1 MTANGRMPEW
11 VSFICSEIA
20 YGFDDLD
27 DLNRVIPVTAL
38 RRAAI
43 PFPAAFLAAKAHQ
56 SYRRRGGAK
65 SATLPD
71 FFIGAHAL
79 VDRLTIVTRDA
90 RRYAQAF
97 PSVRLLSP
105 EGAGPQVGCPEWTL
119 ALVPGVIPLS
129 LAKAA
134 LALATHIG
142 HVTARRF
149 THRYDSFRVGR
160 ISQGRP
166 RVDTEAFC
174 CEHRVLVGPKKYEVP
189 TVGVRLVRDEFVHG
203 SGVIFTARV
212 FVAIGHDYDLHR
224 SGPGVFRETGESL
237 SERSHRHSNGVVE
250 SRAPAGIKGND
261 DIGCRRHRIHVLD
274 LVIEDHYVDSKQA
287 GLGSLL
293 SDQLLQA
300 ADHVISDVRH
310 GSRAVDDEE

>member
-1 MTANGRMPEW
+1 LANLLETMTANGRMPEW

-105 EGAGPQVGCPEWTL
+105 L
-119 ALVPGVIPLS
+119 
-129 LAKAA
+129 
-134 LALATHIG
+134 
-142 HVTARRF
+142 
-149 THRYDSFRVGR
+149 
-160 ISQGRP
+160 
-166 RVDTEAFC
+166 
-174 CEHRVLVGPKKYEVP
+174 
-189 TVGVRLVRDEFVHG
+189 G
-203 SGVIFTARV
+203 SG
-212 FVAIGHDYDLHR
+212 
-224 SGPGVFRETGESL
+224 
-237 SERSHRHSNGVVE
+237 
-250 SRAPAGIKGND
+250 AP
-261 DIGCRRHRIHVLD
+261 
-274 LVIEDHYVDSKQA
+274 
-287 GLGSLL
+287 LL
-293 SDQLLQA
+293 P
-300 ADHVISDVRH
+300 
-310 GSRAVDDEE
+310 